1 MPSGQ
6 PSDGQLRRVPGLR
19 QGLPGPL
26 QAQRLSRVSD
36 VENSWVDVDWSL
48 NWPPTE
54 DQRKQSLQQLKFRPV
69 PIVAEPVTHLVD
81 TFRTLLTNG
90 GAHVA
95 AFDVAQADDVAAW
108 FISRNRD
115 EYQLA
120 DRLVRSAAFA
130 EALPDVA
137 TPGLTRVTGFERG
150 SSLILDGELARS
162 LQWGGAYTNPPM
174 SGARA
179 KAMGSAFC
187 DSLFGDRYDE
197 IDVDHSGA
205 RWSYWFKGIAWDS
218 TWVITD
224 KRHRHL
230 TVLGITDTD

>member
-1 MPSGQ
+1 M
-6 PSDGQLRRVPGLR
+6 
-19 QGLPGPL
+19 
-26 QAQRLSRVSD
+26 
-36 VENSWVDVDWSL
+36 ENSWGDVDWSSKWL
-48 NWPPTE
+48 PTE
-54 DQRKQSLQQLKFRPV
+54 QERKQSLQRLRFHPASV
-69 PIVAEPVTHLVD
+69 TAEPVLRLVSV
-81 TFRTLLTNG
+81 FRAMLTNG

-95 AFDVAQADDVAAW
+95 AFDVVESDDVAAW
-108 FISRNRD
+108 FISRNRE

-120 DRLVRSAAFA
+120 DSLVRSSAFA

-137 TPGLTRVTGFERG
+137 TPGLTSATGFDRG

-162 LQWGGAYTNPPM
+162 LQWGGAYTNPSM

-187 DSLFGDRYDE
+187 DSLFDDRYDD

-230 TVLGITDTD
+230 TVLCITDTD